1 MVDEN
6 YGDNFMPSSP
16 TLNSPPVLPPV
27 TPRRQFAPHGSY
39 PTPTSMNRASPV
51 QRRYSR
57 SAPGAADR
65 ATVDDDPFAPPTSN
79 TSDDAQADQH
89 SRAVAETRET
99 IRLHKKLKAIKTRKA
114 IADRRWRTSVRR
126 QIASKRAAQEAL
138 MKEKKASGRKAA
150 VIHIQ
155 KRNIEQL
162 TSERDSLAKRVR
174 FWRRQ
179 SLVAEAKRA
188 NLQERNDRAVEDLT
202 GRAH

>member
-1 MVDEN
+1 
-6 YGDNFMPSSP
+6 MPSSP
-16 TLNSPPVLPPV
+16 TLNSPPALPPV
-27 TPRRQFAPHGSY
+27 TPRRQPAPHGSY
-39 PTPTSMNRASPV
+39 PTPTSMNGASPV
-51 QRRYSR
+51 QRRDSR
-57 SAPGAADR
+57 SAPRAADR
-65 ATVDDDPFAPPTSN
+65 ATVDEDPFAPPTSN
-79 TSDDAQADQH
+79 TSDD
-89 SRAVAETRET
+89 EK

-126 QIASKRAAQEAL
+126 QIASKRAAREAL

-155 KRNIEQL
+155 QRNIEQL
-162 TSERDSLAKRVR
+162 ASERDSLAKRVR